1 MSTGPRTVRAGV
13 VMAAATALLLS
24 GCGQQQEEPQA
35 MNTAPAAATSTP
47 KPAKPAAAAAAE
59 PAAAARASAP
69 PGQARAESAAE
80 IPVENVPTELP
91 PGDPGLEAPSVPD
104 PGKPEHDRHH
114 EEPARTEVPAEALLD
129 AATVSGVLGGS
140 WQQTES
146 QPAECAAVTGAVA
159 QRTVSFEADG
169 GRLLLTVATHR
180 SLAAADRAVA
190 EIAGRLQACGW
201 TGRPDPRL
209 GTASAAATSVDDAH
223 TAAVISAEGVTV
235 TLVGSGTATSERARW
250 SSLLDLALGSSC
262 PAAPEGCH

>member
-1 MSTGPRTVRAGV
+1 MSTRSRGVTAGV
-13 VMAAATALLLS
+13 VLTAAALLLS
-24 GCGQQQEEPQA
+24 GCGQHQDESGA
-35 MNTAPAAATSTP
+35 VNLSAPTAAASGP
-47 KPAKPAAAAAAE
+47 EPAKPASAAAAE
-59 PAAAARASAP
+59 PAAAAHAP
-69 PGQARAESAAE
+69 AEPAGEAEAE
-80 IPVENVPTELP
+80 IPVENVPTQLP

-104 PGKPEHDRHH
+104 PGRPEHDRHH

-190 EIAGRLQACGW
+190 ELAGRLQACGW

-235 TLVGSGTATSERARW
+235 TLVGSGAATSERARW